1 MNNSCKIAAG
11 RSPERFFRNYGFAG
25 QAKISVYYAVF
36 FIFVRRCFFA
46 GRFRKSFNDPR
57 NRAAAKK
64 HRRPIRGL
72 KFYDI
77 IMIKRLNRIIIP
89 TTIYMQVPKNGN
101 GGILI
106 GQSKA

>member
-11 RSPERFFRNYGFAG
+11 RSPERFSEITVSPGRQKYRFITPF
-25 QAKISVYYAVF
+25 F

-46 GRFRKSFNDPR
+46 GRCRKSFNTPR
-57 NRAAAKK
+57 NRAAAKN
-64 HRRPIRGL
+64 HHRPIRGL

-89 TTIYMQVPKNGN
+89 TTIYMQVSENGN

>member
-1 MNNSCKIAAG
+1 MNNSCKIAVG
-11 RSPERFFRNYGFAG
+11 CSPERFFRDYDFADR
-25 QAKISVYYAVF
+25 QKYRFITPFF

-46 GRFRKSFNDPR
+46 GRCRKSFNDPR

>member
-11 RSPERFFRNYGFAG
+11 RSPERFSEITVSPGRQKYRFITPFFLHFRAPTLLRGKMPEIL
-25 QAKISVYYAVF
+25 QHPAKSCS
-36 FIFVRRCFFA
+36 RE
-46 GRFRKSFNDPR
+46 
-57 NRAAAKK
+57 K
-64 HRRPIRGL
+64 HHRPIRDL

-77 IMIKRLNRIIIP
+77 IMTKRLNRIIIP

-101 GGILI
+101 GGIAI